1 MTVCTLFRLVTR
13 FADPASAG
21 LDSTNAA
28 AVVGILAA
36 LGGRGVTIVLSIHQP
51 RPDVL
56 RLMDRALILSG
67 FGEVV
72 YSGDRRC
79 PMSQLP
85 GSGHGNHT
93 GSGDLH
99 TGLLCAHL
107 VW

>member
-1 MTVCTLFRLVTR
+1 MVKGRRIALLDLGEGPMVRCLQDGAVRLGTCL
-13 FADPASAG
+13 ACAG

-36 LGGRGVTIVLSIHQP
+36 LGGRGVTVVLSIHQP

-72 YSGDRRC
+72 YSGA
-79 PMSQLP
+79 PFKVLS
-85 GSGHGNHT
+85 S
-93 GSGDLH
+93 
-99 TGLLCAHL
+99 
-107 VW
+107 

>member
-1 MTVCTLFRLVTR
+1 MFRYRPSSLGL
-13 FADPASAG
+13 PSG

-36 LGGRGVTIVLSIHQP
+36 LGGRGVTVVLSIHQP

-72 YSGDRRC
+72 YSGALVFLC
-79 PMSQLP
+79 C
-85 GSGHGNHT
+85 SG
-93 GSGDLH
+93 
-99 TGLLCAHL
+99 
-107 VW
+107 